1 MRFVAVLGVEY
12 TQFFLS
18 RILSRTPLCLLV
30 CFLLLV
36 ANPRSS
42 KIGVIMA
49 CALTPLS
56 SVHLTGAESFHHYL
70 LIGENLRFLSPLS
83 LQFLSLC
90 FSDSGSSSRFS
101 NLYACMDCYWC
112 SRSFREH
119 VIHEAATS
127 CRFCMYR
134 SGYSF
139 LGLMGCVYLILW
151 TRDAVYVC
159 SIFFMLCWHLE
170 LDACIHNIDVCTST
184 SAVCVLLSRRF

>member
-1 MRFVAVLGVEY
+1 
-12 TQFFLS
+12 
-18 RILSRTPLCLLV
+18 
-30 CFLLLV
+30 
-36 ANPRSS
+36 
-42 KIGVIMA
+42 
-49 CALTPLS
+49 
-56 SVHLTGAESFHHYL
+56 
-70 LIGENLRFLSPLS
+70 
-83 LQFLSLC
+83 
-90 FSDSGSSSRFS
+90 
-101 NLYACMDCYWC
+101 MDCYWC

-127 CRFCMYR
+127 CRFCMYW

-184 SAVCVLLSRRF
+184 SAVCVLFSRRFWYVVSWCGWSFSVQLARCFVPGSIIECFHS